1 MLKGKGYVSPY
12 AMAGYGK
19 GGFGMGMYGGK
30 AKGKGSWGEGLDGPV
45 GGRGPAPKHKL
56 SWRQGGAPPDPK
68 NAWGGEIEGF
78 REALTEA
85 FEAAGV
91 EEDFEEFYAKIKTV
105 ADKQA
110 KKWYNDERSGS
121 KMNAPH
127 ARAFLGEFIEAVMG
141 ALSTFLYDKPW
152 FEKISW
158 NGAILM
164 LVIYTFE
171 RCSIFTRV
179 CKTDV
184 IQLIDD
190 GLLAWSEEER
200 VTRAMWGA
208 IENAGIKDSQR
219 KKINQHLM
227 KAYDDAHFNS
237 PFWSQE
243 NESLGPEAA
252 AVHDF
257 VKGFMAIFYGKAYG
271 ALENGLMDSS
281 PAGIAQCLTL
291 LFQHLMDPNNPVL
304 PISLQPALPAAPWAY
319 IEQCAGEVIQEASEP
334 SAAKAAKLAA
344 P

>member
-1 MLKGKGYVSPY
+1 MMKGKGYVSPY

-19 GGFGMGMYGGK
+19 GAYGGAFSAFGGKKGGGGGK
-30 AKGKGSWGEGLDGPV
+30 ASWGEGANAPV
-45 GGRGPAPKHKL
+45 PRAKL

-85 FEAAGV
+85 FEQAGV
-91 EEDFEEFYAKIKTV
+91 EDEFDEIYAKIKAV

-110 KKWYNDERSGS
+110 KKWYNDERSGT
-121 KMNAPH
+121 KMSSPH
-127 ARAFLGEFIEAVMG
+127 CRAFLGEFIEAVMG
-141 ALSTFLYDKPW
+141 ALATFLYDKPW
-152 FEKISW
+152 FEKVSW

-164 LVIYTFE
+164 LVIYSFE
-171 RCSIFTRV
+171 KCTVFTRV

-200 VTRAMWGA
+200 VTRAMWSA

-219 KKINQHLM
+219 KKVNQHLM

-237 PFWSQE
+237 PFWSQQHE
-243 NESLGPEAA
+243 NLGPETA

-257 VKGFMAIFYGKAYG
+257 LKGFMLIFYGKAYG
-271 ALENGLMDSS
+271 ALENGLVDTSQ
-281 PAGIAQCLTL
+281 PGVAQCLTA
-291 LFQHLMDPNNPVL
+291 LFTGLMNPENPVL
-304 PISLQPALPAAPWAY
+304 PISLQPALPAAPWHY
-319 IEQCAGEVIQEASEP
+319 IEECANEVLEECSQEGQG
-334 SAAKAAKLAA
+334 KKVKLGM
-344 P
+344 